1 MIKDKVAFLGPQGTF
16 SHEAASLVSD
26 NLISYCSIQQVMGA
40 VERGEC
46 VCGIVPIENSIEGP
60 VSLTLDS
67 LIHNFDLKIKN
78 EIVIPIN
85 HNLLAAKEMTVDEV

>member
-1 MIKDKVAFLGPQGTF
+1 
-16 SHEAASLVSD
+16 
-26 NLISYCSIQQVMGA
+26 MGA
-40 VERGEC
+40 VESGEC

-78 EIVIPIN
+78 EIVI
-85 HNLLAAKEMTVDEV
+85 HAANIVSFFVSSKKNTIET